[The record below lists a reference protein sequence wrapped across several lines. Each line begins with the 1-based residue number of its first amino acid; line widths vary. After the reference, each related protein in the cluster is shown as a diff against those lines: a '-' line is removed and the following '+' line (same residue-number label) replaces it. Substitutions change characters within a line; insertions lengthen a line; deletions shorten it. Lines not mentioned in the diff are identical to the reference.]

1 MTEKESLFQDL
12 FIRPVG
18 RTGRRTILA
27 AVACLFLP
35 GLYLYAFHGILPPFM
50 PLVRALIAVWAFM
63 LVMGVIEPIV
73 YYPILGFGG
82 TYMSFLTGNILNLRV
97 PVSATVQQVAGTKE
111 GTPEAEIVST
121 LGIAGSVLA
130 NEAVMIL
137 GVLLF
142 LPFIGE
148 AQGSG
153 TALAVALDQVLPAL
167 FGALGAMML
176 FRNPKLGLVPVGVGL
191 IVALIKD
198 DLPFSVTIPP
208 MVIISV
214 VSARIM
220 YKKGWVQ
227 GGVELRPGG
236 DK

>member
-1 MTEKESLFQDL
+1 MSEHDSVFEDL
-12 FIRPVG
+12 FIKPVG
-18 RTGRRTILA
+18 RIGKYTIIA

-35 GLYLYAFHGILPPFM
+35 GLYLYFFHGLLPPFG
-50 PLVRALIAVWAFM
+50 PLIRALIAVWAFM

-97 PVSATVQQVAGTKE
+97 PVSATVQEVAGTRP
-111 GTPEAEIVST
+111 GSPEAEVVST

-130 NEAVMIL
+130 NEAVMII
-137 GVLLF
+137 GVLAF
-142 LPFIGE
+142 LPFIGQT
-148 AQGSG
+148 QGSG
-153 TALAVALDQVLPAL
+153 TAFAVALDQVLPAL

-176 FRNPKLGLVPVGVGL
+176 FRNPKLGIVPVGVGL
-191 IVALIKD
+191 IIALIKD

-220 YKKGWVQ
+220 YKKGWVK
-227 GGVELRPGG
+227 GESTT
-236 DK
+236 